1 MDLVW
6 VCDFLGGFVRHGSSY
21 CVKTINRNF
30 IVGGIY

>member
-21 CVKTINRNF
+21 CVKQVVESLF
-30 IVGGIY
+30 